1 MKNLVMLGDSL
12 TYGYGVYKK
21 DSVAVLLQNR
31 FKEFNIINSGVN
43 GDTTREAIVRLKKD
57 VLDYNPDIVT
67 ILFGSNDCA
76 PGEYSYVTVFE
87 FEKNL
92 DTIIKSIYSQNS
104 KAEIILITPP
114 PVDETVFMPWTT
126 NKRLLPYCEAI
137 RKKSEEYSCHLCDFN
152 VYLTQ
157 KSNGELESFLQEDG
171 CHLSEKG
178 YILFFRCLEKI
189 LKESKL

>member
-1 MKNLVMLGDSL
+1 MKNLVMFGDSL

-21 DSVAVLLQNR
+21 DSVAALLQNS
-31 FKEFNIINSGVN
+31 FADFNIINSGAN
-43 GDTTREAIVRLKKD
+43 GDTTREALVRLKKD
-57 VLDYNPDIVT
+57 VLDYNPHIIT

-76 PGEYSYVTVFE
+76 PSEYSYVTVFE

-137 RKKSEEYSCHLCDFN
+137 RKKSDEYGCHLCDFN

-178 YILFFRCLEKI
+178 YICFFDCLSDI
-189 LKESKL
+189 LKKI

>member
-21 DSVAVLLQNR
+21 DSVAALLQNR
-31 FKEFNIINSGVN
+31 FKELNIINSGVN

-76 PGEYSYVTVFE
+76 PSEYSYVTVFE

-92 DTIIKSIYSQNS
+92 DTIIKSIYNQNS
-104 KAEIILITPP
+104 KTEIILITPP

>member
-1 MKNLVMLGDSL
+1 MKNLVMFGDSL

-21 DSVAVLLQNR
+21 DSVAALLQNS
-31 FKEFNIINSGVN
+31 FENLNIINSGVN
-43 GDTTREAIVRLKKD
+43 GDTTREAVLRLKKD
-57 VLDYNPDIVT
+57 VLDCNPDIVT

-76 PGEYSYVTVFE
+76 PSEYSYVTVFE

-92 DTIIKSIYSQNS
+92 DIIIKSIYSKNS

-137 RKKSEEYSCHLCDFN
+137 RKKADEYSCRLCDFN

-178 YILFFRCLEKI
+178 YICFFDCLSDIIKKI
-189 LKESKL
+189 

>member
-1 MKNLVMLGDSL
+1 MKNLVMFGDSL
-12 TYGYGVYKK
+12 TYGYGVYEK
-21 DSVAVLLQNR
+21 DSVAALLQNS
-31 FKEFNIINSGVN
+31 FADFNIINSGVN

-57 VLDYNPDIVT
+57 VLDYNPHIVT

-76 PGEYSYVTVFE
+76 PSEYSYVTVFE

-126 NKRLLPYCEAI
+126 NKRLLPYCEAV
-137 RKKSEEYSCHLCDFN
+137 RKKSDEHGCHLCDFN
-152 VYLTQ
+152 VYLTL
-157 KSNGELESFLQEDG
+157 KSIGEFVSFLQEDC

-178 YILFFRCLEKI
+178 YICFFVCLSDI
-189 LKESKL
+189 LKKL